1 MSASRSYTES
11 AALLDRAEGLMPGGV
26 NSPVR
31 AFRAVGGRPP
41 FIASA
46 EGCRLTDVDGN
57 EYIDYVGTWGPAILG
72 HSHPKVV
79 DAICDAARLGTSFG
93 APTAREVDMAERV
106 RDFFPVLEMSRLVN
120 SGTEACMSA
129 LRVARGA
136 TGRDIIVKFE
146 GCYHGHADSLL
157 VKAGSGLATF
167 GEPDS
172 AGVPATLAEL
182 TLTLPFND
190 PEALKKVFDEKGD
203 QIACVI
209 LELVSGNMGVIEP
222 TEAFR
227 KALVEIPREH
237 GALLIV
243 DEVMT
248 GFRVSRGGAQ
258 AAYGIEPDLTCLG
271 KIVGGGMPL
280 AVYGGK
286 AEFMRHVSPLGA
298 VYQAGTLSG
307 NPVATAAGMA
317 TLSLL
322 DDPGLYPRLE
332 QISGQLCAG
341 LEQVFGEASIPVT
354 IQRVGSMFTV
364 FFTDAGAVCDFAD
377 VSACDHGRFATFHRA
392 MLDAGVYLPPS
403 GYEACFVSAAHGVA
417 EVEATLAAAREAVKS
432 L

>member
-1 MSASRSYTES
+1 MPASRSYTES
-11 AALLDRAEGLMPGGV
+11 ANLLNRAEGLMPGGV

-46 EGCRLTDVDGN
+46 EGCRITDVDGN

-79 DAICDAARLGTSFG
+79 DAICEAARKGTSFG
-93 APTAREVDMAERV
+93 APTAREVDMAERI
-106 RDFFPVLEMSRLVN
+106 RDFFPGMEMLRLVN
-120 SGTEACMSA
+120 SGTEATMSA

-136 TGRDIIVKFE
+136 TGRNIVIKFE
-146 GCYHGHADSLL
+146 GCYHGHADSFL

-172 AGVPATLAEL
+172 AGVPSALAEL

-190 PEALKKVFDEKGD
+190 HEALAQAFADKGD
-203 QIACVI
+203 QIACVA
-209 LELVSGNMGVIEP
+209 LELVTGNMGVIEP

-227 KALVEIPREH
+227 KALVEIPRQH
-237 GALLIV
+237 GAALLI

-258 AAYGIEPDLTCLG
+258 GLYGIEPDLTCLG

-332 QISGQLCAG
+332 KTSAELCAG
-341 LEQVFGEASIPVT
+341 LEQVFGEANVPVSV
-354 IQRVGSMFTV
+354 QRVGSMFTV
-364 FFTDAGAVCDFAD
+364 FFTEQPVMNFSD
-377 VSACDHGRFATFHRA
+377 VSAADHARFGRFHRA
-392 MLDAGVYLPPS
+392 MLDAGIYLPPS
-403 GYEACFVSAAHGVA
+403 GYEACFVSAVHGEA
-417 EVEATLAAAREAVKS
+417 EIEATLAAAREAVKA